1 VCIIASVGRDCG
13 NGKSD
18 VKTVQ
23 ILLNLNHGKSVLL
36 HELEEDGVFGN
47 TTLTAIEVFQGSVVG
62 MEQPDCRVDPGGK
75 TLMRMR
81 EGIPSFCHRVL
92 KGIFINADDS
102 LIRRYCDVLS
112 KKMLACGIDTPL
124 RMAHFLA
131 QVGHE
136 SGELR
141 YCEEIAG
148 GDAYEGRKDLG
159 NSRPGDGRRFK
170 GRGLIQ
176 LTGRANYTVYSKAR
190 GIDYTTDQGAK
201 LVAAD
206 PETAVDVA
214 CWFWTIHKLN
224 ALADKDDVAAITR
237 KINGGLN
244 GFDDRKVKL
253 TRAKFFIPLAYA
265 ILRCIYGI
273 LPSPIADSRFL

>member
-1 VCIIASVGRDCG
+1 MCITASVGL
-13 NGKSD
+13 NGKNSRPD

-23 ILLNLNHGKSVLL
+23 ILINMNIGKLAPL
-36 HELEEDGVFGN
+36 DELAEDGIFGDA
-47 TTLTAIEVFQGSVVG
+47 TTNAIEAFQRMVIG
-62 MEQPDCRVDPGGK
+62 MPQPDSRVDPGGQ
-75 TLMRMR
+75 TLNKMA
-81 EGIPSFCHRVL
+81 EGILSFCHKVL

-102 LIRRYCDVLS
+102 LITRYCDAFAG
-112 KKMLACGIDTPL
+112 KMVAYSINTPL

-141 YCEEIAG
+141 YCEEIAS

-159 NSRPGDGRRFK
+159 NTQPGDGRRFK

-176 LTGRANYTVYSKAR
+176 LTGRANYIAYGKAR

-201 LVAAD
+201 LLADD

-214 CWFWTIHKLN
+214 CWFWTTHNLN
-224 ALADKDDVAAITR
+224 AFADKDDIITITKR
-237 KINGGLN
+237 INGGLN
-244 GFDDRKVKL
+244 GLDNRKANL
-253 TRAKFFIPLAYA
+253 ERTKFFIPQA
-265 ILRCIYGI
+265 
-273 LPSPIADSRFL
+273 